1 MTHGHSQHAI
11 SGIWRENMLLPP
23 LLIATVL
30 SAFTAMA
37 GASGTFILL
46 IFRINILGFTVPAVS
61 SKNFADNIVATP
73 GGEYRY
79 CKKGRMAWPR
89 AWVVIVGS
97 VLLYMGTHIL
107 FELSE
112 RAMA

>member
-1 MTHGHSQHAI
+1 MTHVHSQDDI
-11 SGIWRENMLLPP
+11 SGILRENMLLPP
-23 LLIATVL
+23 LLIAIVL

-46 IFRINILGFTVPAVS
+46 IFHINILGSTIPAVS
-61 SKNFADNIVATP
+61 STNFADNSVATP

-89 AWVVIVGS
+89 AWVVIVGR

-112 RAMA
+112 RTKA